1 MFSGLEDSGSDSSEA
16 DTAAEEE
23 DGASSNEQPSRTE
36 KPPGQQVR
44 RQGAS
49 WWALPLDDHG
59 QESACQASGS
69 LGAPGSA
76 FSRSLGTPRPS
87 SFLWCSGAGEG
98 VGVAGG
104 GWVGRLLGAEVL

>member
-23 DGASSNEQPSRTE
+23 DGASGAEQHSRTE
-36 KPPGQQVR
+36 KTPGQQVGK
-44 RQGAS
+44 QGAS

-69 LGAPGSA
+69 LGAVLSPVPWEPQG
-76 FSRSLGTPRPS
+76 PRPS
-87 SFLWCSGAGEG
+87 SGAAGRGSG
-98 VGVAGG
+98 VGVAAG
-104 GWVGRLLGAEVL
+104 GWVGRLRGAEVL